1 MATRC
6 TIKII
11 GDNENQYFYHHWDGY
26 PKGVGYDIFNY
37 LNIKDKWDFSE
48 IVKEMNSGY
57 VGDDPTYEPSE
68 GIHGDENY
76 IYVINCNKK
85 EFICYKNNKLTWNEC
100 EIFIDENIVII

>member
-11 GDNENQYFYHHWDGY
+11 SDSDIQYFYHHWDGY

-37 LNIKDKWDFSE
+37 LSIKDNWNFYE
-48 IVKEMNSGY
+48 IVKDMNSGF
-57 VGDDPTYEPSE
+57 VGDDPTYDPSE

-76 IYVINCNKK
+76 IYVIDCKQKK
-85 EFICYKNNKLTWNEC
+85 FTCYKNEKLTWNEC
-100 EIFIDENIVII
+100 DIFKEENIVII